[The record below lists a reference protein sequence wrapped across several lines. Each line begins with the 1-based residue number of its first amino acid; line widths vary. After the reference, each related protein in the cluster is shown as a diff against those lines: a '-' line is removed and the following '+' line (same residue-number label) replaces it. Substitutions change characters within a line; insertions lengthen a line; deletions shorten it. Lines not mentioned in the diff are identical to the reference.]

1 MLQKGLIRPSTSAFS
16 SPVLLVK
23 KKDGSFRF
31 CVDYRYLN
39 TLTLKSRFP
48 IPIFDQLVDELSG
61 ASWFSTL
68 DLISGYHQ
76 VRMKQGEEHK
86 TAFQTHHGHFE
97 FLVMPFGL
105 SGAPGT
111 FQNAMNTS
119 LAPLLRKCVIVFFDD
134 ILVYSH
140 TLDDH
145 VAHLTAVLTI
155 LRQDHWH
162 VKPSKCSFA
171 KRQISYLGH
180 IISELGVSTDMSK
193 VEAVLQWP
201 SPTNLKEL
209 RSF

>member
-1 MLQKGLIRPSTSAFS
+1 
-16 SPVLLVK
+16 
-23 KKDGSFRF
+23 
-31 CVDYRYLN
+31 VDYRYLN

-97 FLVMPFGL
+97 FLAMPFVL

-119 LAPLLRKCVIVFFDD
+119 LAPLLFFDD

-180 IISELGVSTDMSK
+180 IISELGVST
-193 VEAVLQWP
+193 ER
-201 SPTNLKEL
+201 EL
-209 RSF
+209 CLHLFPN